1 MILSRTDVQT
11 KWAGMMN
18 KKKNSYIRK
27 KKKMFQKHNTVG
39 IVPNS

>member
-18 KKKNSYIRK
+18 KKKTVIFLK